1 MAAVIKKAF
10 KGGRTSEEAGEE
22 EILYMCVCGFILLA
36 NTSVWLDFF
45 KNENTWKIIN
55 WNFTHIDAKILH
67 RTFTFLEENKYRA
80 LIL

>member
-1 MAAVIKKAF
+1 MRLAHRGSGRYSVGALMAAVIKKAF

-45 KNENTWKIIN
+45 
-55 WNFTHIDAKILH
+55 
-67 RTFTFLEENKYRA
+67 
-80 LIL
+80 